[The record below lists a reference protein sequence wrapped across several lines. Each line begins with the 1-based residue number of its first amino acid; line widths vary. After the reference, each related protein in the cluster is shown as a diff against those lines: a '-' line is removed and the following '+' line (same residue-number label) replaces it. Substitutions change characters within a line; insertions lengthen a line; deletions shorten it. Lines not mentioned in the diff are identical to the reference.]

1 MYDGDCGLVKGGTGE
16 LFPPQ
21 YKPDDVTVFAPDV
34 CS

>member
-21 YKPDDVTVFAPDV
+21 YKPDNVTVFAPDV